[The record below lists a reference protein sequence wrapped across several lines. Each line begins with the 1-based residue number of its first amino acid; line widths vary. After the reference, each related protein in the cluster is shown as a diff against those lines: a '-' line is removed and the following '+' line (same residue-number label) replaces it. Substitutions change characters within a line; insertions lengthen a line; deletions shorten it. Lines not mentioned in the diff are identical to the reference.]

1 MPKTF
6 HTIITYPILHP
17 DLIVAIILLKKFGEE
32 KFPGISKAK
41 IEFKTELKPGETG
54 EKLEQK
60 GIICLDMGG
69 GRFDHHRPTRIEEK
83 FSVSDLV
90 AQALKISDDPAFE
103 KILTY
108 ARRDDLEGKGTVSRD
123 PIDRAFGMSGLIQNL
138 NRAYPSHPEKVLEI
152 CAPLFLAH
160 IKEEKKRAHE
170 YPKEY
175 MRRYDEGKVDA
186 FIVPQGAKQVR
197 CITIESD
204 VQGMVGFLRA
214 HPEIQADV
222 VAQRFS
228 SGHINIVTRQWRK
241 INLKDVVAIVR
252 VEEARKKK
260 IPFDKINWRF
270 LFNKGKMKE
279 IPEWYYDTAA
289 NTLQNGGMLPEQVSP
304 TNLTLRDIKRAL
316 KIGLDFKALARE
328 CPKTYCLLKKCSFY
342 FYNLARCRKIRMAA
356 KTQKQNEKQNKR

>member
-6 HTIITYPILHP
+6 NTIVTYSILHP

-60 GIICLDMGG
+60 GIICLDLGG
-69 GRFDHHRPTRIEEK
+69 GKFDHHRATRVEEK

-90 AQALKISDDPAFE
+90 ARVLKISDDPAFE

-108 ARRDDLEGKGTVSRD
+108 ARRDDLEGKGTISRD

-138 NRAYPSHPEKVLEI
+138 NRSYPNDPEKVLEI

-175 MRRYDEGKVDA
+175 MKQYDAGKVDA
-186 FIVPQGAKQVR
+186 FIVPQGMMQVR
-197 CITIESD
+197 CIMIESD

-252 VEEARKKK
+252 VEEARKKR
-260 IPFDKINWRF
+260 IPFDKINWKF

-279 IPEWYYDTAA
+279 IPEWYYDTAT
-289 NTLQNGGMLPEQVSP
+289 NSLQNGGMLPEQVSP
-304 TNLTLRDIKRAL
+304 TSLTLRDIKRAL
-316 KIGLDFKALARE
+316 KIGLDPKALARE
-328 CPKTYCLLKKCSFY
+328 CTKSCRSKKCNLY
-342 FYNLARCRKIRMAA
+342 FYNMPRCRKIRM
-356 KTQKQNEKQNKR
+356 EKKA